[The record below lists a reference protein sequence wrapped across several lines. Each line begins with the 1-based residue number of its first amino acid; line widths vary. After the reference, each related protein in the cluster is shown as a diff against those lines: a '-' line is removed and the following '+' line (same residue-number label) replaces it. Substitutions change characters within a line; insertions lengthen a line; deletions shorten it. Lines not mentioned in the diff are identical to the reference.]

1 MTFLRPSHFAG
12 TALLLAVVLSHG
24 SANAELELAQSG
36 DIVVA
41 TTSVNETGMTALLVS
56 AASRHRRLVLTH
68 GMRCMY
74 GAGAAYHTPYIYS
87 MHARMYV
94 QPASLAA
101 CPA

>member
-12 TALLLAVVLSHG
+12 SALLLAVVLSHG
-24 SANAELELAQSG
+24 SANAELEMAQSG

-56 AASRHRRLVLTH
+56 AARRHRRLVLTH

-74 GAGAAYHTPYIYS
+74 GASWGGIYS
-87 MHARMYV
+87 MHACMYV